1 LLDSGCHHSIKATGE
16 KDILINI
23 LFRDQQI
30 SLEWL
35 TSIKKKN
42 SLLFDFLL
50 HSSVS
55 EQSLKK
61 YIIFQSAQIPHIQQ
75 ILNQI
80 ITEYFLEEEFSSR
93 IITLYLPI
101 LFTELVRKCDTYLAD
116 DLTNSQSSTTSTV
129 LEVIKLIESNYRTIT
144 LTSAADTL
152 GYNKNYLS
160 NFIKKNT
167 NFTFTELVNKQKML
181 AANLLIETTSTPIEL
196 IIEKVG
202 FSNKTYFYSLYK
214 RTFNLLPNEVRNKK

>member
-1 LLDSGCHHSIKATGE
+1 M
-16 KDILINI
+16 
-23 LFRDQQI
+23 
-30 SLEWL
+30 
-35 TSIKKKN
+35 
-42 SLLFDFLL
+42 
-50 HSSVS
+50 
-55 EQSLKK
+55 
-61 YIIFQSAQIPHIQQ
+61 
-75 ILNQI
+75 
-80 ITEYFLEEEFSSR
+80 
-93 IITLYLPI
+93 PI

-116 DLTNSQSSTTSTV
+116 DLTNSQSSTTSTM

>member
-1 LLDSGCHHSIKATGE
+1 M
-16 KDILINI
+16 
-23 LFRDQQI
+23 
-30 SLEWL
+30 
-35 TSIKKKN
+35 
-42 SLLFDFLL
+42 
-50 HSSVS
+50 
-55 EQSLKK
+55 
-61 YIIFQSAQIPHIQQ
+61 
-75 ILNQI
+75 
-80 ITEYFLEEEFSSR
+80 
-93 IITLYLPI
+93 PI

-116 DLTNSQSSTTSTV
+116 DLTNSQSSTTSTM

-214 RTFNLLPNEVRNKK
+214 KTFNLLPNEVRNKK

>member
-1 LLDSGCHHSIKATGE
+1 
-16 KDILINI
+16 
-23 LFRDQQI
+23 
-30 SLEWL
+30 
-35 TSIKKKN
+35 
-42 SLLFDFLL
+42 
-50 HSSVS
+50 
-55 EQSLKK
+55 
-61 YIIFQSAQIPHIQQ
+61 
-75 ILNQI
+75 
-80 ITEYFLEEEFSSR
+80 
-93 IITLYLPI
+93 
-101 LFTELVRKCDTYLAD
+101 LVRKCDTYLAD
-116 DLTNSQSSTTSTV
+116 DLTNSQSSTTSTM

>member
-1 LLDSGCHHSIKATGE
+1 
-16 KDILINI
+16 
-23 LFRDQQI
+23 
-30 SLEWL
+30 
-35 TSIKKKN
+35 
-42 SLLFDFLL
+42 
-50 HSSVS
+50 
-55 EQSLKK
+55 
-61 YIIFQSAQIPHIQQ
+61 
-75 ILNQI
+75 
-80 ITEYFLEEEFSSR
+80 
-93 IITLYLPI
+93 TLYLPI

-116 DLTNSQSSTTSTV
+116 DLTNSQSSTTSTM

>member
-1 LLDSGCHHSIKATGE
+1 
-16 KDILINI
+16 
-23 LFRDQQI
+23 
-30 SLEWL
+30 
-35 TSIKKKN
+35 
-42 SLLFDFLL
+42 
-50 HSSVS
+50 
-55 EQSLKK
+55 
-61 YIIFQSAQIPHIQQ
+61 
-75 ILNQI
+75 
-80 ITEYFLEEEFSSR
+80 
-93 IITLYLPI
+93 LPI

-214 RTFNLLPNEVRNKK
+214 KTFKLLPNEVRNKK

>member
-1 LLDSGCHHSIKATGE
+1 
-16 KDILINI
+16 
-23 LFRDQQI
+23 
-30 SLEWL
+30 
-35 TSIKKKN
+35 
-42 SLLFDFLL
+42 
-50 HSSVS
+50 
-55 EQSLKK
+55 
-61 YIIFQSAQIPHIQQ
+61 
-75 ILNQI
+75 
-80 ITEYFLEEEFSSR
+80 
-93 IITLYLPI
+93 

-116 DLTNSQSSTTSTV
+116 DLTNSQSSTTSTM

>member
-1 LLDSGCHHSIKATGE
+1 
-16 KDILINI
+16 
-23 LFRDQQI
+23 
-30 SLEWL
+30 
-35 TSIKKKN
+35 
-42 SLLFDFLL
+42 
-50 HSSVS
+50 
-55 EQSLKK
+55 
-61 YIIFQSAQIPHIQQ
+61 
-75 ILNQI
+75 
-80 ITEYFLEEEFSSR
+80 
-93 IITLYLPI
+93 TLYLPI

-116 DLTNSQSSTTSTV
+116 DLTNSQSSTTSTM

-214 RTFNLLPNEVRNKK
+214 KTFNLLPNEVRNKK

>member
-1 LLDSGCHHSIKATGE
+1 MANEYKEKKQPSIR
-16 KDILINI
+16 L
-23 LFRDQQI
+23 
-30 SLEWL
+30 
-35 TSIKKKN
+35 
-42 SLLFDFLL
+42 LL

-116 DLTNSQSSTTSTV
+116 DLTNSQSSTTSTM

-214 RTFNLLPNEVRNKK
+214 RTFNLLPNEVRNKNKRTA

>member
-1 LLDSGCHHSIKATGE
+1 MANEYKE
-16 KDILINI
+16 
-23 LFRDQQI
+23 
-30 SLEWL
+30 
-35 TSIKKKN
+35 KN

-116 DLTNSQSSTTSTV
+116 DLTNSQSSTTSTM

-214 RTFNLLPNEVRNKK
+214 KTFNLLPNEVRNKNKSTALIAVLFYCFT

>member
-1 LLDSGCHHSIKATGE
+1 
-16 KDILINI
+16 
-23 LFRDQQI
+23 
-30 SLEWL
+30 
-35 TSIKKKN
+35 
-42 SLLFDFLL
+42 
-50 HSSVS
+50 
-55 EQSLKK
+55 
-61 YIIFQSAQIPHIQQ
+61 
-75 ILNQI
+75 
-80 ITEYFLEEEFSSR
+80 
-93 IITLYLPI
+93 LPI

-116 DLTNSQSSTTSTV
+116 DLTNSQSSTTSTM

-214 RTFNLLPNEVRNKK
+214 KTFNLLPNEVRNKK

>member
-1 LLDSGCHHSIKATGE
+1 
-16 KDILINI
+16 
-23 LFRDQQI
+23 
-30 SLEWL
+30 
-35 TSIKKKN
+35 
-42 SLLFDFLL
+42 
-50 HSSVS
+50 
-55 EQSLKK
+55 
-61 YIIFQSAQIPHIQQ
+61 
-75 ILNQI
+75 
-80 ITEYFLEEEFSSR
+80 
-93 IITLYLPI
+93 I

-116 DLTNSQSSTTSTV
+116 DLTNSQSSTTSTM

-214 RTFNLLPNEVRNKK
+214 KTFNLLPNEVRNKK

>member
-1 LLDSGCHHSIKATGE
+1 
-16 KDILINI
+16 
-23 LFRDQQI
+23 
-30 SLEWL
+30 
-35 TSIKKKN
+35 
-42 SLLFDFLL
+42 
-50 HSSVS
+50 
-55 EQSLKK
+55 
-61 YIIFQSAQIPHIQQ
+61 
-75 ILNQI
+75 
-80 ITEYFLEEEFSSR
+80 
-93 IITLYLPI
+93 

-116 DLTNSQSSTTSTV
+116 DLTNSQSSTTSTM

-214 RTFNLLPNEVRNKK
+214 KTFNLLPNEVRNKK

>member
-1 LLDSGCHHSIKATGE
+1 
-16 KDILINI
+16 
-23 LFRDQQI
+23 
-30 SLEWL
+30 
-35 TSIKKKN
+35 
-42 SLLFDFLL
+42 
-50 HSSVS
+50 
-55 EQSLKK
+55 
-61 YIIFQSAQIPHIQQ
+61 
-75 ILNQI
+75 
-80 ITEYFLEEEFSSR
+80 
-93 IITLYLPI
+93 
-101 LFTELVRKCDTYLAD
+101 ELVRKCDTYLAD
-116 DLTNSQSSTTSTV
+116 DLTNSQSSTTSTM

-214 RTFNLLPNEVRNKK
+214 KTFNLLPNEVRNKK

>member
-1 LLDSGCHHSIKATGE
+1 
-16 KDILINI
+16 
-23 LFRDQQI
+23 
-30 SLEWL
+30 
-35 TSIKKKN
+35 
-42 SLLFDFLL
+42 
-50 HSSVS
+50 
-55 EQSLKK
+55 
-61 YIIFQSAQIPHIQQ
+61 IQQ

-116 DLTNSQSSTTSTV
+116 DLTNSQSSTTSTM

-160 NFIKKNT
+160 NFI
-167 NFTFTELVNKQKML
+167 
-181 AANLLIETTSTPIEL
+181 
-196 IIEKVG
+196 
-202 FSNKTYFYSLYK
+202 
-214 RTFNLLPNEVRNKK
+214 

>member
-1 LLDSGCHHSIKATGE
+1 
-16 KDILINI
+16 
-23 LFRDQQI
+23 
-30 SLEWL
+30 
-35 TSIKKKN
+35 
-42 SLLFDFLL
+42 
-50 HSSVS
+50 
-55 EQSLKK
+55 
-61 YIIFQSAQIPHIQQ
+61 
-75 ILNQI
+75 
-80 ITEYFLEEEFSSR
+80 
-93 IITLYLPI
+93 I

-116 DLTNSQSSTTSTV
+116 DLTNSQSSTTSTM

>member
-1 LLDSGCHHSIKATGE
+1 
-16 KDILINI
+16 
-23 LFRDQQI
+23 
-30 SLEWL
+30 
-35 TSIKKKN
+35 
-42 SLLFDFLL
+42 
-50 HSSVS
+50 
-55 EQSLKK
+55 
-61 YIIFQSAQIPHIQQ
+61 
-75 ILNQI
+75 
-80 ITEYFLEEEFSSR
+80 
-93 IITLYLPI
+93 PI

-116 DLTNSQSSTTSTV
+116 DLTNSQSSTTSTM

>member
-1 LLDSGCHHSIKATGE
+1 
-16 KDILINI
+16 
-23 LFRDQQI
+23 
-30 SLEWL
+30 
-35 TSIKKKN
+35 
-42 SLLFDFLL
+42 
-50 HSSVS
+50 
-55 EQSLKK
+55 
-61 YIIFQSAQIPHIQQ
+61 
-75 ILNQI
+75 
-80 ITEYFLEEEFSSR
+80 
-93 IITLYLPI
+93 
-101 LFTELVRKCDTYLAD
+101 TELVRKCDTYLAD
-116 DLTNSQSSTTSTV
+116 DLTKTQSANTSTM

-144 LTSAADTL
+144 LTNAADTL

-214 RTFNLLPNEVRNKK
+214 KTFNLLPSEVRNKK

>member
-1 LLDSGCHHSIKATGE
+1 
-16 KDILINI
+16 
-23 LFRDQQI
+23 
-30 SLEWL
+30 
-35 TSIKKKN
+35 
-42 SLLFDFLL
+42 
-50 HSSVS
+50 
-55 EQSLKK
+55 
-61 YIIFQSAQIPHIQQ
+61 
-75 ILNQI
+75 
-80 ITEYFLEEEFSSR
+80 
-93 IITLYLPI
+93 
-101 LFTELVRKCDTYLAD
+101 
-116 DLTNSQSSTTSTV
+116 QSSTTSTM

>member
-1 LLDSGCHHSIKATGE
+1 
-16 KDILINI
+16 
-23 LFRDQQI
+23 
-30 SLEWL
+30 
-35 TSIKKKN
+35 
-42 SLLFDFLL
+42 
-50 HSSVS
+50 
-55 EQSLKK
+55 
-61 YIIFQSAQIPHIQQ
+61 
-75 ILNQI
+75 
-80 ITEYFLEEEFSSR
+80 
-93 IITLYLPI
+93 
-101 LFTELVRKCDTYLAD
+101 TELVRKCDTYLAD
-116 DLTNSQSSTTSTV
+116 DLTNSQSSTTSTM

-214 RTFNLLPNEVRNKK
+214 KTFNLLPNEVRNKK

>member
-1 LLDSGCHHSIKATGE
+1 
-16 KDILINI
+16 
-23 LFRDQQI
+23 
-30 SLEWL
+30 
-35 TSIKKKN
+35 
-42 SLLFDFLL
+42 
-50 HSSVS
+50 
-55 EQSLKK
+55 
-61 YIIFQSAQIPHIQQ
+61 

-116 DLTNSQSSTTSTV
+116 DLTNSQSSTTSTM

>member
-1 LLDSGCHHSIKATGE
+1 
-16 KDILINI
+16 
-23 LFRDQQI
+23 
-30 SLEWL
+30 
-35 TSIKKKN
+35 
-42 SLLFDFLL
+42 
-50 HSSVS
+50 
-55 EQSLKK
+55 
-61 YIIFQSAQIPHIQQ
+61 
-75 ILNQI
+75 
-80 ITEYFLEEEFSSR
+80 
-93 IITLYLPI
+93 
-101 LFTELVRKCDTYLAD
+101 VRKCDTYLAD
-116 DLTNSQSSTTSTV
+116 DLTNSQSSTTSTM